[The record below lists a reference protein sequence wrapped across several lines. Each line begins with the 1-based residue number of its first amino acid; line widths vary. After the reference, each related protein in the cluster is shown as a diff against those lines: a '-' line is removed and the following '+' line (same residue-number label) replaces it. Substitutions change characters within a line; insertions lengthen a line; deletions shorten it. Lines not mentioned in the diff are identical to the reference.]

1 MLLTDK
7 EVTHAMNLST
17 AEVRAAMELGGYGAK
32 DIKDSRFKGMRP
44 DGTFVYEITFPS
56 DGDEG
61 DDTGNVFLNYR
72 RKAFSK
78 VHYLVGGF

>member
-1 MLLTDK
+1 MLLTNG
-7 EVTHAMNLST
+7 EVTNAMTLST

-32 DIKDSRFKGMRP
+32 DITGSSFKGMRP

-56 DGDEG
+56 DVDDG